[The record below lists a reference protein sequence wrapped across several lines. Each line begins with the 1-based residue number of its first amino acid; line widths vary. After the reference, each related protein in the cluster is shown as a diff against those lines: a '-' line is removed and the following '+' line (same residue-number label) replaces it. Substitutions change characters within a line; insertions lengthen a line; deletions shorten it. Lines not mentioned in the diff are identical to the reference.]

1 METSRFNFLRSSAVS
16 TSVQE
21 PEVLAE
27 NLKQVDRSTANQ
39 SISKLSRTSA
49 SAFDV
54 RGVIIHSKGT
64 GYLQAI
70 RGKVEFKKSD
80 AKFLTIGVHL

>member
-1 METSRFNFLRSSAVS
+1 MYSRRMETSRFNFQRSSAVS

-27 NLKQVDRSTANQ
+27 NLKQVDMRNDANQ
-39 SISKLSRTSA
+39 SISKLSRTRA

-54 RGVIIHSKGT
+54 RGVIIHSKGR
-64 GYLQAI
+64 GYLQA
-70 RGKVEFKKSD
+70 KSR
-80 AKFLTIGVHL
+80 